1 MGEHIKPEPV
11 GLIKHTLW
19 MQTRLVDI
27 KQAIERYTE
36 AGRDIPEVWVEESEM
51 LKIEIEVE

>member
-1 MGEHIKPEPV
+1 MSEHITAAPV

-27 KQAIERYTE
+27 KQAIERYE
-36 AGRDIPEVWVEESEM
+36 KAGRDIPEVWVEESEM
-51 LKIEIEVE
+51 LKIEIDQ